1 VSTDLTVSGVDGVPE
16 VRPGDDLAAMLVRH
30 VPDLCDGDIVV
41 VTSKV
46 VSKAEGRTVRTER
59 LTAIDAE
66 TARVIARRGPTT
78 IARTAH
84 GLTLA
89 AAGVDASNVEPGTVV
104 LLPADP
110 DASARSMRSR
120 VRELAAAN
128 VAVVVT
134 DTAGRPWREGQ
145 TDIAVGCAG
154 LVPLDDHEGRY
165 DRQGNLL
172 SVTAPAVA
180 DEVASAADL
189 VMGKVSNRPFA
200 VVRGLQDQV
209 LPARSDGPGARALI
223 RPDDGD
229 MFALGAREAA
239 VAVVL
244 RDDPQDLAALAAL
257 ASSAAPVDVTD
268 LVARAAGEVE
278 SRLDVRALR
287 DDDDDGDDAGSGAH
301 REVEVSGAF
310 DVAVSAALERICALA
325 VVHGWQ
331 VVTDDRNLGLCR
343 IVLRCGTP
351 NP

>member
-1 VSTDLTVSGVDGVPE
+1 VSEDLTVSGVDGVPE
-16 VRPGDDLAAMLVRH
+16 VGPGDDLAAMVVRH
-30 VPDLCDGDIVV
+30 VPDLRDGDIVV

-46 VSKAEGRTVRTER
+46 VSKAEGRTVRTDR
-59 LTAIDAE
+59 LAAIEAE
-66 TARVIARRGPTT
+66 TTRVVARRGPTT

-104 LLPADP
+104 LLPVDP

-120 VRELAAAN
+120 VRELTGAN

-180 DEVASAADL
+180 DEVAAAGDL
-189 VMGKVSNRPFA
+189 VMGKVSDRPFA
-200 VVRGLQDQV
+200 VVRGIQDRV
-209 LPARSDGPGARALI
+209 LPVRDDGPGARALV
-223 RPDDGD
+223 RPEHGD
-229 MFALGAREAA
+229 MFVLGAREAA

-244 RDDPQDLAALAAL
+244 RDDPQDMAALAAL
-257 ASSAAPVDVTD
+257 GSAGEPADVDD
-268 LVARAAGEVE
+268 LVARAAGQVAT
-278 SRLDVRALR
+278 RLDVRPLH
-287 DDDDDGDDAGSGAH
+287 GDDAGAGSP
-301 REVEVSGAF
+301 REVEVAGAY
-310 DVAVSAALERICALA
+310 DVAVSGALERVCALA
-325 VVHGWQ
+325 VVHGWH
-331 VVTDDRNLGLCR
+331 VVADDRNLGRCR
-343 IVLRCGTP
+343 IVLRCGTA

>member
-1 VSTDLTVSGVDGVPE
+1 VSEDLTVSGVDGVPE
-16 VRPGDDLAAMLVRH
+16 VGPGDDLAAMVVRH
-30 VPDLCDGDIVV
+30 VPDLRDGDIVV

-46 VSKAEGRTVRTER
+46 VSKAEGRIVRTDR
-59 LTAIDAE
+59 LTAIEAE
-66 TARVIARRGPTT
+66 TTRVVARRGPTT

-104 LLPADP
+104 LLPVDP
-110 DASARSMRSR
+110 DASARSIRSR
-120 VRELAAAN
+120 VRELTGAN

-180 DEVASAADL
+180 DEVAAAADL
-189 VMGKVSNRPFA
+189 VMGKVSDRPFA
-200 VVRGLQDQV
+200 VVRGMQDRV
-209 LPARSDGPGARALI
+209 LPAGTDGPGARALI
-223 RPDDGD
+223 RPEQGD

-244 RDDPQDLAALAAL
+244 REDPQDLAALAAL
-257 ASSAAPVDVTD
+257 ASSAEPVDVDD
-268 LVARAAGEVE
+268 LVARAAGQVAT
-278 SRLDVRALR
+278 RLDVRALQGSPR
-287 DDDDDGDDAGSGAH
+287 D
-301 REVEVSGAF
+301 VEVAGAY
-310 DVAVSAALERICALA
+310 DVAISGALERVCALA

-331 VVTDDRNLGLCR
+331 VVADDRNLGRCR
-343 IVLRCGTP
+343 IVLRCGTA

>member
-1 VSTDLTVSGVDGVPE
+1 VSEDLTVSGVDGVPE
-16 VRPGDDLAAMLVRH
+16 VGPGDDLAAMVVRH
-30 VPDLCDGDIVV
+30 VPDLRDGDIVV

-46 VSKAEGRTVRTER
+46 VSKAEGRIVRTDR
-59 LTAIDAE
+59 LTAIEAE
-66 TARVIARRGPTT
+66 TTRVVARRGPTT

-104 LLPADP
+104 LLPVDP
-110 DASARSMRSR
+110 DASARSIRSR
-120 VRELAAAN
+120 VRELTGAN

-180 DEVASAADL
+180 DEVAAAADL
-189 VMGKVSNRPFA
+189 VMGKVSDRPFA
-200 VVRGLQDQV
+200 VVRGMQDRV
-209 LPARSDGPGARALI
+209 LPAGTDGPGARALI
-223 RPDDGD
+223 RPEQGD

-244 RDDPQDLAALAAL
+244 REDPQDLAALAAL
-257 ASSAAPVDVTD
+257 ASSAEPVDVDD
-268 LVARAAGEVE
+268 LVARAAGQVAT
-278 SRLDVRALR
+278 RLDVRALQGSPR
-287 DDDDDGDDAGSGAH
+287 DVVVAGAY
-301 REVEVSGAF
+301 
-310 DVAVSAALERICALA
+310 DVAISGALERVCALA

-331 VVTDDRNLGLCR
+331 VVADDRNLGRCR
-343 IVLRCGTP
+343 IVLRCGTA

>member
-1 VSTDLTVSGVDGVPE
+1 MSEDLTVSGVDGVPE
-16 VRPGDDLAAMLVRH
+16 VRPGDDLAAMVVRH
-30 VPDLCDGDIVV
+30 VPDLRDGDIVV

-46 VSKAEGRTVRTER
+46 VSKAEGRIVRTDR
-59 LTAIDAE
+59 LTAIE
-66 TARVIARRGPTT
+66 TETTRVVARRGPTT

-104 LLPADP
+104 LLPEDP

-120 VRELAAAN
+120 VHELTGAN

-165 DRQGNLL
+165 DSQGNLL

-189 VMGKVSNRPFA
+189 VMGKVSDRPFA

-209 LPARSDGPGARALI
+209 LSAGTDGPGARALI
-223 RPDDGD
+223 RPEQGD

-257 ASSAAPVDVTD
+257 ASSAEPVDVGD
-268 LVARAAGEVE
+268 LVARAAGEVAT
-278 SRLDVRALR
+278 RLDVRALE
-287 DDDDDGDDAGSGAH
+287 GDEEDAGGGAH
-301 REVEVSGAF
+301 REVEVAGAY
-310 DVAVSAALERICALA
+310 DVAVSGALERVCALA

-331 VVTDDRNLGLCR
+331 VVSDDRNLGRCR
-343 IVLRCGTP
+343 IVLRCGTA

>member
-1 VSTDLTVSGVDGVPE
+1 VSEDLTVSGVDGVPE
-16 VRPGDDLAAMLVRH
+16 VGPGDDLAAMVVRH
-30 VPDLCDGDIVV
+30 LPDLRDGDIVV

-46 VSKAEGRTVRTER
+46 LSKAEGRIVRTDR
-59 LTAIDAE
+59 LTAIEAE
-66 TARVIARRGPTT
+66 TSRVVARRGPTT

-104 LLPADP
+104 LLPVDP
-110 DASARSMRSR
+110 DASARSIRSR
-120 VRELAAAN
+120 VRELTGAN

-165 DRQGNLL
+165 DTQGNLL

-180 DEVASAADL
+180 DEVAAAADL
-189 VMGKVSNRPFA
+189 VMGKVSDRPFA
-200 VVRGLQDQV
+200 VVRGMQDRV
-209 LPARSDGPGARALI
+209 LPAGTDGPGARALI
-223 RPDDGD
+223 RPEQGD

-244 RDDPQDLAALAAL
+244 REDPQDLAALAAL
-257 ASSAAPVDVTD
+257 ASSAEPVDVDD
-268 LVARAAGEVE
+268 LVARAAGQVAT
-278 SRLDVRALR
+278 RLDVRDLQRSPR
-287 DDDDDGDDAGSGAH
+287 D
-301 REVEVSGAF
+301 VEVAGAY
-310 DVAVSAALERICALA
+310 DVAISGALERVCALA

-331 VVTDDRNLGLCR
+331 VVADDRNLGRCR
-343 IVLRCGTP
+343 IVLRCGTA

>member
-1 VSTDLTVSGVDGVPE
+1 VSGDLTVSGVDGVPE
-16 VRPGDDLAAMLVRH
+16 VRPGDDLAALVVRQA
-30 VPDLCDGDIVV
+30 PDLRDGDIVV

-46 VSKAEGRTVRTER
+46 VSKAEGRIVRTDR
-59 LTAIDAE
+59 LTAIEAE
-66 TARVIARRGPTT
+66 TTRVVARRGPTT

-104 LLPADP
+104 LLPVDP
-110 DASARSMRSR
+110 DTSARSMRSR
-120 VRELAAAN
+120 VRELTGAN

-165 DRQGNLL
+165 DTQGNLL

-189 VMGKVSNRPFA
+189 VMGKVSDRPFA
-200 VVRGLQDQV
+200 VVRGMQHQV
-209 LPARSDGPGARALI
+209 LPAGTDGPGARALI
-223 RPDDGD
+223 RPEQGD

-257 ASSAAPVDVTD
+257 ASSAEPVDVDD
-268 LVARAAGEVE
+268 LVARAAGQVAT
-278 SRLDVRALR
+278 RIDVRALHGSPR
-287 DDDDDGDDAGSGAH
+287 D
-301 REVEVSGAF
+301 VEVAGAY
-310 DVAVSAALERICALA
+310 DVAISGALERVCALA

-331 VVTDDRNLGLCR
+331 VVADDRNLGRCR
-343 IVLRCGTP
+343 IVLRCGTA

>member
-1 VSTDLTVSGVDGVPE
+1 VSGDLTVSGVDGVPE
-16 VRPGDDLAAMLVRH
+16 VGPGDDLAAMVVRQ
-30 VPDLCDGDIVV
+30 VPDLRDGDIVV

-46 VSKAEGRTVRTER
+46 VSKAEGRIVRTDR
-59 LTAIDAE
+59 LAAIEAE
-66 TARVIARRGPTT
+66 TTRVVARRGPTT

-104 LLPADP
+104 LLPVDP

-120 VRELAAAN
+120 VRELTGAN

-165 DRQGNLL
+165 DTQGNLL

-189 VMGKVSNRPFA
+189 VMGKVSDRPFA
-200 VVRGLQDQV
+200 VVRGMQDQV
-209 LPARSDGPGARALI
+209 LPVGTDGPGARALI
-223 RPDDGD
+223 RPEQGD

-257 ASSAAPVDVTD
+257 ASSAGPVEVDD
-268 LVARAAGEVE
+268 LVARAAGQVAT
-278 SRLDVRALR
+278 RLDVRALHGSPR
-287 DDDDDGDDAGSGAH
+287 D
-301 REVEVSGAF
+301 VEVAGAY
-310 DVAVSAALERICALA
+310 DVAISGALERVCALA

-331 VVTDDRNLGLCR
+331 VVGDDRNLGRCR
-343 IVLRCGTP
+343 IVLRCGTA

>member
-1 VSTDLTVSGVDGVPE
+1 MSAGLTVSGVDGVPE
-16 VRPGDDLAAMLVRH
+16 VGPGDDLAAMVVRH
-30 VPDLCDGDIVV
+30 VPDLRDGDVVV

-46 VSKAEGRTVRTER
+46 MSKAEGRIVSTDR
-59 LTAIDAE
+59 LTAIEAE
-66 TARVIARRGPTT
+66 TSRVVARRGPTT

-104 LLPADP
+104 LLPLDP
-110 DASARSMRSR
+110 DASARSIRSR
-120 VRELAAAN
+120 VRELAGAN

-165 DRQGNLL
+165 DTQGNLL

-180 DEVASAADL
+180 DEVAAAADL
-189 VMGKVSNRPFA
+189 VMGKVSDRPFA
-200 VVRGLQDQV
+200 VVRGMQDRV
-209 LPARSDGPGARALI
+209 LPAGTDGPGARALI
-223 RPDDGD
+223 RPEQGD

-239 VAVVL
+239 VAAVL
-244 RDDPQDLAALAAL
+244 REDPQDLAALAAL
-257 ASSAAPVDVTD
+257 ASSAEPVDVDD
-268 LVARAAGEVE
+268 LVARAAGQVAT
-278 SRLDVRALR
+278 RLDVRALQGSPR
-287 DDDDDGDDAGSGAH
+287 D
-301 REVEVSGAF
+301 VEVAGAY
-310 DVAVSAALERICALA
+310 DVAISGALERVCALA

-331 VVTDDRNLGLCR
+331 VVADDRNLGRCR
-343 IVLRCGTP
+343 IVLRCGTA